1 MSDNTE
7 QAEENTAEVT
17 ESTEQTA
24 EQQPQEPQ
32 NLSERPNDTLVQ
44 PTADDL
50 ILGKFKSQEDLE
62 QGYKELEK
70 YVGGNKDEL
79 RDQIIDELS
88 QEADSEVPEHY
99 ELPALPEHITEDDVM
114 ENPMTEWWRGHCAEN
129 AYDQEMF
136 ENGINAYIDMMGE
149 YAPNADAEI
158 QKLGENAQARIQAV
172 DSFSQAYF
180 SPDEHEYLSSTIGT
194 TAEGIEILEKIM
206 QMRNENI
213 SSYQQQEPLNKLTLE
228 DVRGMMKDPR
238 YFDPKERD
246 ESFVRKVDDAF
257 ARLYR

>member
-1 MSDNTE
+1 MSLRKKKLIFVQSMLLLAAILLLYIFYYQGKITEKSDE
-7 QAEENTAEVT
+7 QAKIV
-17 ESTEQTA
+17 
-24 EQQPQEPQ
+24 
-32 NLSERPNDTLVQ
+32 
-44 PTADDL
+44 
-50 ILGKFKSQEDLE
+50 
-62 QGYKELEK
+62 KEKIE
-70 YVGGNKDEL
+70 
-79 RDQIIDELS
+79 
-88 QEADSEVPEHY
+88 
-99 ELPALPEHITEDDVM
+99 
-114 ENPMTEWWRGHCAEN
+114 
-129 AYDQEMF
+129 
-136 ENGINAYIDMMGE
+136 
-149 YAPNADAEI
+149 
-158 QKLGENAQARIQAV
+158 KLGENAQARIQAV

-180 SPDEHEYLSSTIGT
+180 TPDEHEYLSQTIGT